1 MENSGE
7 FNFFLRKSVGTVLK
21 GNKCEKICLDIC
33 SIWQNSV
40 LQPILFSEEDWLH
53 DAPARR
59 HLPQAIL

>member
-1 MENSGE
+1 M
-7 FNFFLRKSVGTVLK
+7 
-21 GNKCEKICLDIC
+21 IWPDIC